1 MSISIIGSNG
11 NTLSIIT
18 EDKISNKFNDIELE
32 YNLLKDKYL
41 GTCSGMI
48 INKVHYSHFLK
59 QLMNLFNPGETD
71 VNNFITFLNEHNS
84 KTSLYSH
91 IKETITKTDLLNNLN
106 DNITHIENKLNENIR
121 SKKSN
126 ETDLYKDVKNILK
139 KVLIKFPKDNEI
151 KKTVNY
157 IESYLLELKKEILK
171 VKMIVIK
178 KMKVLDENLS
188 NDKLYSKNF
197 IDGIIVNLDNII
209 VINKIIQKNIIQ
221 LDNIINKITN
231 ELFILQTLISL

>member
-41 GTCSGMI
+41 KTCNGMI
-48 INKVHYSHFLK
+48 INKVNYSHFLK
-59 QLMNLFNPGETD
+59 QLMNLFNPGEID

-91 IKETITKTDLLNNLN
+91 IKKTISETDLLNNLN
-106 DNITHIENKLNENIR
+106 GNITHIENKLNENIR

-126 ETDLYKDVKNILK
+126 ETNLYKDVKNILK
-139 KVLIKFPKDNEI
+139 KVLIKFPKDSEV

-178 KMKVLDENLS
+178 KMKVLEENLS

-197 IDGIIVNLDNII
+197 IDGIILNLDNII
-209 VINKIIQKNIIQ
+209 IINKIIQKNIIQ

-231 ELFILQTLISL
+231 ELFILQTVISL